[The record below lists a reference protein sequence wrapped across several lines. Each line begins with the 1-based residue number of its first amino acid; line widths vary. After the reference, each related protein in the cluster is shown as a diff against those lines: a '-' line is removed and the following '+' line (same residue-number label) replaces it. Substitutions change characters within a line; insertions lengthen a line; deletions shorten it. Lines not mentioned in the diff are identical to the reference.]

1 MTNAMCAGEQD
12 RNNTTSDTS
21 PNIPPSKTKYC
32 YLEGEFNRSDC
43 GTSGEK
49 ACSGKGGIPACIPDN
64 YGGYC
69 KDTDKQIYI
78 ALGKTYVPLRADQLI
93 DRYKNVNNT
102 DEVNRAVKR
111 ALNEQKQKYHNQLSH
126 SKILGNN
133 NKDNKDNKNNNDNND
148 DKDNEVHGF
157 VSDLFVKIGIAFS
170 AIMFLIALAV
180 LMVQNKII

>member
-12 RNNTTSDTS
+12 RNSTTSSTS

-49 ACSGKGGIPACIPDN
+49 ACNGKGGPLACIPDN

-111 ALNEQKQKYHNQLSH
+111 ALNEQKQKYHNQLSQ
-126 SKILGNN
+126 SKILGN
-133 NKDNKDNKNNNDNND
+133 NKDNKDNNA
-148 DKDNEVHGF
+148 DNEVHGF
-157 VSDLFVKIGIAFS
+157 VSDLFVKIGIGFS
-170 AIMFLIALAV
+170 TIMFLIALAV

>member
-1 MTNAMCAGEQD
+1 MTNPMCAGEQD
-12 RNNTTSDTS
+12 RNNTTSGTS
-21 PNIPPSKTKYC
+21 PNIPPSKTKHC

-49 ACSGKGGIPACIPDN
+49 ACNGKGGISACIPDN

-69 KDTDKQIYI
+69 QGTDKQIYI

-102 DEVNRAVKR
+102 DEVNIAVKR
-111 ALNEQKQKYHNQLSH
+111 ALNEQKQKYHNRLSH
-126 SKILGNN
+126 SKILGKNNN
-133 NKDNKDNKNNNDNND
+133 NKGDKD
-148 DKDNEVHGF
+148 DKDDKGNEVHGF

-170 AIMFLIALAV
+170 AIMFLIASAV
-180 LMVQNKII
+180 LMVENKII